1 MKINDTLRAMLDSVG
16 LGMPDL
22 SLPDMSGLSTQQIA
36 QRLRGSFFRASRAI
50 ESDAPELADVSSLIV
65 DGGDGPL
72 PARIY
77 TPLGAGIGATPG
89 IVYFHGGGFVIGDLD
104 SHDMIARRLAH
115 AARARVISVDYRLAP
130 EHKFPAAHN
139 DAEASWRWIVERA
152 EELHLDPE
160 RLAVSGDSAGGN
172 LAASLSQDMLRK
184 GGPLPAF
191 QLLLYPLVQFMDIR
205 SKKMPLQESG
215 FFISPALFDYFRNAY
230 LSDTEE
236 RSHLRMSPLFAPDED
251 FAGLPPA
258 HTIVCG
264 WDPLGDEGRAYTDK
278 LTAHGVP
285 ATLEEYPNQVHGF
298 LNLTAVSK
306 TAREAIQTAGEIVGK
321 ALGSLD

>member
-22 SLPDMSGLSTQQIA
+22 TLPDMSGLSTQQIA
-36 QRLRGSFFRASRAI
+36 QRLRSSFMRTSRAI
-50 ESDAPELADVSSLIV
+50 ESDAPELADVSALIV
-65 DGGDGPL
+65 DGGDGQL
-72 PARIY
+72 PARMY
-77 TPLGAGIGATPG
+77 TPLGAGIGAGPG
-89 IVYFHGGGFVIGDLD
+89 IVYYHGGGFVIGDLD

-115 AARARVISVDYRLAP
+115 SARARVIAVDYRLAP
-130 EHKFPAAHN
+130 EHKFPAAHD
-139 DAEASWRWIVERA
+139 DADASWRWIVERA
-152 EELHLDPE
+152 DELKIDPD
-160 RLAVSGDSAGGN
+160 RLAISGDSAGGN
-172 LAASLSQDMLRK
+172 LAASLSQEMLRCD
-184 GGPLPAF
+184 GPLPAF

-205 SKKMPLQESG
+205 SKKMSLQESG

-230 LSDTEE
+230 LGSTED

-264 WDPLGDEGRAYTDK
+264 WDPLGDEGRAYTQK
-278 LTAHGVP
+278 LAAHGVP
-285 ATLEEYPNQVHGF
+285 ATLTEYPNQVHGF

-306 TAREAIQTAGEIVGK
+306 QAREAIQSAGEIVGK
-321 ALGSLD
+321 ALGSVD